1 MSTILDDLR
10 KPCLPLTDAA
20 ADEIEALESELA
32 QLRAKVEG
40 MRVAAERYEIV
51 RRLNVEEFKAIYMHN
66 LQTGTP
72 FDNLID
78 ARKEADRGN

>member
-32 QLRAKVEG
+32 QLRAEVEA
-40 MRVAAERYEIV
+40 MREDADRY
-51 RRLNVEEFKAIYMHN
+51 RWLRDVEEGSVAWIAASCIVESPTN
-66 LQTGTP
+66 EW
-72 FDNLID
+72 DSAID
-78 ARKEADRGN
+78 AARKAQQ